1 MKQAKRRITQNVT
14 GERVIQGGRAV
25 TLTFRADDGP
35 SAVAPVPGVLR
46 LPDVSGPVPA
56 ALLLHGYA
64 SRKEDMAESVGVA
77 LLPLGIAS
85 LSIDL
90 PLHGERS
97 DPLELRSM
105 RNPFELAQRWQT
117 AIEEARLALRFL
129 SARPEIDRDRLAL
142 IGYSLGAY
150 LALAVAERDSA
161 VRAVILAAGGDL
173 PDFPLASLIRAVA
186 DPLQG
191 VRALAGRPL
200 LMVHGRRDGTILPEQ
215 ANRLFEAASEPKE
228 IQWWD
233 AGHRLPDAAVMRAA
247 AWLDRQLHG
256 DRREKNPS

>member
-1 MKQAKRRITQNVT
+1 VKRRITQNVT
-14 GERVIQGGRAV
+14 AERAIPGGRAIA
-25 TLTFRADDGP
+25 LTFRADDGP
-35 SAVAPVPGVLR
+35 SANAPVPGVLR
-46 LPDVSGPVPA
+46 LPDVAAPVPA

-64 SRKEDMAESVGVA
+64 SRKEDMAESAGVA

-90 PLHGERS
+90 PLHGDRS
-97 DPLELRSM
+97 DPLELRSL
-105 RNPFELAQRWQT
+105 RNPLELMQRWRT
-117 AIEEARLALRFL
+117 AIDEARLALRFL
-129 SARPEIDRDRLAL
+129 AARAEIDRNRLSL

-200 LMVHGRRDGTILPEQ
+200 LMVHGRRDNTILPAQ
-215 ANRLFEAASEPKE
+215 ATRLFEAAGEPKE

-233 AGHRLPDAAVMRAA
+233 AGHRLPQAAVLQAA
-247 AWLDRQLHG
+247 AWLDEHMRQP
-256 DRREKNPS
+256 RRRVEV